1 MSSREKGLSPSC
13 FLAVL
18 LGISLLSAPP
28 YSLGQQNPKAPRP
41 RVELVIHGPKSFSKG
56 TVPFIAT
63 LINRSKIPLTL
74 VPPKQDWYDEFW
86 AIWSVSDPNGRELS
100 HEPKSFVWCDGLA
113 FHAQTI
119 PEPGVFLSQKPKLIQ
134 ESDLVTLQPGEKL
147 EFCGLGNP
155 AQFFRMKQPGEYKVT
170 LQYKFDPS
178 HYVLPSGSP
187 KSAALKT
194 ALPLDLAS
202 NTLTVRLEP
211 LEPEAVT

>member
-1 MSSREKGLSPSC
+1 MNSREKRLPPSC
-13 FLAVL
+13 LLAML

-28 YSLGQQNPKAPRP
+28 YSLGQQNPKATPP
-41 RVELVIHGPKSFSKG
+41 RVELLIHGPKSFGKEKI
-56 TVPFIAT
+56 PFSAT
-63 LINRSKIPLTL
+63 LINRSKIPLTI

-113 FHAQTI
+113 FHGQTI

-147 EFCGLGNP
+147 EFCSLGTP
-155 AQFFRMKQPGEYKVT
+155 AQFFRISQPGEYKLT

-187 KSAALKT
+187 KAAALKA

-202 NTLTVRLEP
+202 NTLTVKLERM
-211 LEPEAVT
+211 EPAAVT